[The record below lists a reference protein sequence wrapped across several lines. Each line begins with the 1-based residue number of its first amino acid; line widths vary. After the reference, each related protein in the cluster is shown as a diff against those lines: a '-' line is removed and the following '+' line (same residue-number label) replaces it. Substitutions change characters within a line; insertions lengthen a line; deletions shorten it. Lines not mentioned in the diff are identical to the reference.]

1 MVPVLLQSVPAN
13 IKARMWFQHDGTPAH
28 FSADVQSALI
38 QHIQVNGLDEGGP
51 INWPA
56 RSLGLSF
63 LDFFPWGHMKSVVY
77 LRPVDSVEALVARI
91 PVVAG
96 DIWEMSG
103 AFANVRQSLRRRCEA
118 CIFAE
123 RRSPDIQRR
132 KPIKYQAGMREVV
145 IRELAHADDMVL
157 PGKVRGELIKLYYQM
172 G

>member
-28 FSADVQSALI
+28 FSADVQSALDTAYSDQWI
-38 QHIQVNGLDEGGP
+38 GRGGP

-56 RSLGLSF
+56 RSHDLSF

-77 LRPVDSVEALVARI
+77 LSPVDSVEALVARI

-118 CIFAE
+118 CIFA
-123 RRSPDIQRR
+123 
-132 KPIKYQAGMREVV
+132 
-145 IRELAHADDMVL
+145 
-157 PGKVRGELIKLYYQM
+157 
-172 G
+172 